1 MAGGIPGYK
10 IILNIFISIINFNLA
25 GSVVVIVHP
34 AEVGVETTLFTL
46 GSGVVDPAE
55 AGDGHAVPVLET
67 RLHI

>member
-34 AEVGVETTLFTL
+34 AEVGEETTHLL
-46 GSGVVDPAE
+46 
-55 AGDGHAVPVLET
+55 AVASSSSLLKTAMKFVGLVWN
-67 RLHI
+67 